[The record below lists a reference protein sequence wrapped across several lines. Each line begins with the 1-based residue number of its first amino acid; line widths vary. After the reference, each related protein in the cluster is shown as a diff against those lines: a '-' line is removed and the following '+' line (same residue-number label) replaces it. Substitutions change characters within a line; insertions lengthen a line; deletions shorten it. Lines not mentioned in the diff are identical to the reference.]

1 MILECRA
8 WSVKDKK
15 MYYVEYGEGFFET
28 NGSWWAVSKDEAERA
43 GSVCNDILMQFT
55 GLLDKNGTKIY
66 EGDIVN
72 VICRFDR
79 ANMVVCYENCQ
90 FVLRISEKI
99 GYKHLGDMMNLEVIG
114 NIHDNPELLKEED

>member
-43 GSVCNDILMQFT
+43 GSFCNDILMQFT

-99 GYKHLGDMMNLEVIG
+99 GYKHLVDMMNLEVIG
-114 NIHDNPELLKEED
+114 NIYENPELLKEED